1 MNAGKCFVSAV
12 MLLVLALPAH
22 AASLGADD
30 FLPPAQAGTPEAKQE
45 AERIKEPGA
54 VKQEKGIDGQSAT
67 VAASAQDA
75 MNAAIKRIPSGDG
88 CEQIKFPSGFGW
100 VASGSAIY
108 TVKPN
113 PVAVLHDQRAA
124 YQKAYLKAKRNL
136 ASALNG
142 LSSKGKD
149 QLAEAIKSIA
159 TQDDNLTNLSESTSE
174 SIQERVEGFL
184 RGYVVYSVQDQQED
198 KHGTVTVSIVTTPKT
213 RGKFNRVDASSVS
226 ADSVREGLAM
236 VLAELSGGL
245 LPPVGGKTINV
256 PQTGELAFVGFGSA
270 VIAPN
275 QNPGVRAKLELTAQ
289 KTAQMRARSALCG
302 IILGDEIKAL
312 SSLDAESQSL
322 SKEFEEAQKADPL
335 FGKQD
340 QAGVKK
346 LQEQRNTFL
355 NTELSTDQ
363 ITSIRNGTLP
373 PGVTVKTYFNENK
386 SIAEAVAVYLP
397 SLSAQAG
404 QAGQEMRKARIV
416 PENGAQGS
424 VGSGAQ
430 GGMPA
435 QGPSGQVSDD
445 AEL

>member
-1 MNAGKCFVSAV
+1 
-12 MLLVLALPAH
+12 
-22 AASLGADD
+22 
-30 FLPPAQAGTPEAKQE
+30 
-45 AERIKEPGA
+45 
-54 VKQEKGIDGQSAT
+54 
-67 VAASAQDA
+67 
-75 MNAAIKRIPSGDG
+75 
-88 CEQIKFPSGFGW
+88 
-100 VASGSAIY
+100 
-108 TVKPN
+108 
-113 PVAVLHDQRAA
+113 
-124 YQKAYLKAKRNL
+124 
-136 ASALNG
+136 
-142 LSSKGKD
+142 
-149 QLAEAIKSIA
+149 
-159 TQDDNLTNLSESTSE
+159 
-174 SIQERVEGFL
+174 
-184 RGYVVYSVQDQQED
+184 
-198 KHGTVTVSIVTTPKT
+198 
-213 RGKFNRVDASSVS
+213 
-226 ADSVREGLAM
+226 M
-236 VLAELSGGL
+236 VLAELSGSL

-275 QNPGVRAKLELTAQ
+275 QNPGVQAKLELTAQ

-302 IILGDEIKAL
+302 IILGDEIKVL

-355 NTELSTDQ
+355 NTELSTEQ

-397 SLSAQAG
+397 SLSSQTG
-404 QAGQEMRKARIV
+404 QAGREMRNSRIV

-424 VGSGAQ
+424 AGSGAQ